1 MVVFELFLF
10 IFVEVGVV
18 VFIINLWSVVKYIV
32 IVSKKLS
39 CLEKYSMMMK
49 MIWEIDLKRREWF
62 LLVFLFYVK

>member
-18 VFIINLWSVVKYIV
+18 VFIINLWSVVYIV
-32 IVSKKLS
+32 IVSKKLN

-62 LLVFLFYVK
+62 LLVFLFYDK

>member
-1 MVVFELFLF
+1 MVVFVLFLF

-32 IVSKKLS
+32 IVSKKLN

-49 MIWEIDLKRREWF
+49 MIWKIDLKRREWF